1 MRDRHARTFGARLA
15 HRFLKVTGMPAASSA
30 AQEMFRLVTAYWTS
44 QAVGVAAR
52 LGLADVLAGGPRHVE
67 ETAQAVGA
75 NADALFRLLRLLAMV
90 KVVAETS
97 PRTFQ
102 LTELGETLRS
112 DAPGSLRPM
121 AAVQTAPGH
130 WLPWGRLIEA
140 VRTGRPVARAALGKE
155 IYAYYA
161 EQPEEA
167 AFFNA
172 AMGSLSAIGAA
183 ELLRVYDFSDVGTL
197 ADIGGGHGTMLAA
210 IMRAHPG
217 LRGILFDLPEV
228 VESARD
234 FLASEG
240 VLPRCR
246 LVAGDFFESV
256 PSGADVHLL
265 KHVVHNWDEPEARQ
279 LLRNCRRALS
289 PEGRLLIMEFL
300 VPADNRPN
308 AAQPMDLNM
317 LVNCGGRERTEGEYG
332 ELLSGSGLRLE
343 RVIATQS
350 PFAVIEAAPN

>member
-1 MRDRHARTFGARLA
+1 
-15 HRFLKVTGMPAASSA
+15 
-30 AQEMFRLVTAYWTS
+30 MFRLITAYWTS

-52 LGLADVLAGGPRHVE
+52 LGLADALASGPRDVE
-67 ETAQAVGA
+67 RTAKIVGA
-75 NADALFRLLRLLAMV
+75 DSDALFRLLRLLAMV
-90 KVVAETS
+90 GLVTETS

-102 LTELGETLRS
+102 LTELGAMLRS
-112 DAPGSLRPM
+112 DASGSMRSM
-121 AAVQTAPGH
+121 AAMQTAPGH
-130 WLPWGRLIEA
+130 WLPWGCLIDA
-140 VRTGRPVARAALGKE
+140 VRTGQPVARAALGKE

-172 AMGSLSAIGAA
+172 AMGSLSAIAAA
-183 ELLRVYDFSDVGTL
+183 ELMRVYDFSKVGTL

-210 IMRAHPG
+210 ILRAHPQ

-240 VLPRCR
+240 VLPRCK
-246 LVAGDFFESV
+246 LVPGDFFESV
-256 PSGADVHLL
+256 TTGADVHLL
-265 KHVVHNWDEPEARQ
+265 KHVVHNWDDPQASR
-279 LLRNCRRALS
+279 LLRNCQRALP

-300 VPADNRPN
+300 VPPDNRPA

-332 ELLSGSGLRLE
+332 ELLSRSGLRLE

-350 PFAVIEAAPN
+350 PFAVVEAAPN

>member
-1 MRDRHARTFGARLA
+1 
-15 HRFLKVTGMPAASSA
+15 MPTPSSP
-30 AQEMFRLVTAYWTS
+30 AQEMFRLITAYWTS

-52 LGLADVLAGGPRHVE
+52 LGLADALAGGPQPVE
-67 ETAQAVGA
+67 ETAKAVGA
-75 NADALFRLLRLLAMV
+75 NGDALFRLLRLLAMV
-90 KVVAETS
+90 RLVAETS
-97 PRTFQ
+97 PRTFR
-102 LTELGETLRS
+102 LTELGEMLRS
-112 DAPGSLRPM
+112 DAPGSMRPM
-121 AAVQTAPGH
+121 AAMQTAPGH
-130 WLPWGRLIEA
+130 WLPWGRLIDA
-140 VRTGRPVARAALGKE
+140 VRTGQPVARAALGKD

-167 AFFNA
+167 GFFNA
-172 AMGSLSAIGAA
+172 AMGSLSAIAAA
-183 ELLRVYDFSDVGTL
+183 ELLRAYDFSKIGSL

-210 IMRAHPG
+210 VMRAYPRLG
-217 LRGILFDLPEV
+217 GILFDLPEV

-240 VLPRCR
+240 VLPRCK
-246 LVAGDFFESV
+246 LVGGDFFESV

-265 KHVVHNWDEPEARQ
+265 KHVVHNWDDPEASR
-279 LLRNCRRALS
+279 LLRNCRRALARD
-289 PEGRLLIMEFL
+289 GRLLIMEFL

-332 ELLSGSGLRLE
+332 ELFERSGFHLE

-350 PFAVIEAAPN
+350 PFVVIEAAAS